1 MFKTF
6 SFRKFD
12 YLLLL
17 LVLLQNMVGIMAIGS
32 AQPELQLR
40 QIGGLLLGI
49 AVMILCAIPDYSK
62 VLRGYVLYYIVT
74 IVLLVLVLVRGYSVG
89 EARRWFIVAGIRF
102 QPSEAAKILLIL
114 FYAAFIM
121 KYKDR
126 MRTLLQI
133 LICTVLILPPL
144 YLVFKEPDL
153 STTIMIFLIF
163 CAMIFAG
170 GIQYKYVAAVFAAAV
185 PVVIAFFFL
194 VLQEGQSILET
205 WQQQRI
211 LAWLHPEEYMDTTA
225 YQTMY
230 SIMAIGSGQV
240 FGKGYNTNEITS
252 VLNSGYISESQT
264 DFIFTVISEEFGF
277 VGSCSVVALAFLIT
291 LKCLLIARKARDT
304 GGMIL
309 AAGVGCWIG
318 FQSFINIGVVSGVL
332 PNTGLPLPFVS
343 YGLTSLICLYGG
355 IGFVQNVA
363 MQSGQAKA
371 AQNAGR
377 IRTKI

>member
-12 YLLLL
+12 YVLLLFAL
-17 LVLLQNMVGIMAIGS
+17 MQNMMGIFAIGS

-40 QIGGLLLGI
+40 QVMGLLLGI
-49 AVMILCAIPDYSK
+49 AAMIVCAIPDYTK
-62 VLRGYVLYYIVT
+62 ILRGYVLYYLAT
-74 IVLLVLVLVRGYSVG
+74 ISLLVLVLVRGYSVG

-102 QPSEAAKILLIL
+102 QPSEAAKLLLIL

-121 KYKDR
+121 KYRER

-133 LICTVLILPPL
+133 LICTALILPPL
-144 YLVFKEPDL
+144 FLVFKEPDL

-170 GIQYKYVAAVFAAAV
+170 GIQYKYVAAVFAAAL
-185 PVVIAFFFL
+185 PAVILFFFL
-194 VLQEGQSILET
+194 VLQEGQSLLQP

-211 LAWLHPEEYMDTTA
+211 LAWLHPEQYMDTTA

-240 FGKGYNTNEITS
+240 FGKGYNTNEISS

-277 VGSCSVVALAFLIT
+277 VGSCTVVVLAFLIT
-291 LKCLLIARKARDT
+291 LKCLLIARKAKDM
-304 GGMIL
+304 GGTIL

-318 FQSFINIGVVSGVL
+318 FQSFINIGGVSGVL

-343 YGLTSLICLYGG
+343 YGLTSLICLYAG
-355 IGFVQNVA
+355 IGFVENVA
-363 MQSGQAKA
+363 MQSGQAKV
-371 AQNAGR
+371 AQSAGR
-377 IRTKI
+377 IRTRI